1 MATLCLQMANEA
13 LAKAGLYV
21 DELNKIRIADPNIT
35 RQTQELKDDCHK
47 FVDRMVEFQGI
58 VNKSIAVSNK
68 LATLVE
74 QEKLKAIGSRN
85 LLESVAKDR
94 EMQQQQLHA
103 LVLEKKIELERL
115 KVQLNTLKKEEA
127 EQNELIEQHL
137 CLQQAFRASSLCRG
151 RHFPTF

>member
-1 MATLCLQMANEA
+1 MANEV

-58 VNKSIAVSNK
+58 VNKSIAVSDK

-85 LLESVAKDR
+85 MLESVAKDR
-94 EMQQQQLHA
+94 EMQQQQLQA
-103 LVLEKKIELERL
+103 LVLEKKIELERWL
-115 KVQLNTLKKEEA
+115 KVQLHTLKRQEA
-127 EQNELIEQHL
+127 EQNELIEQFL
-137 CLQQAFRASSLCRG
+137 LQR
-151 RHFPTF
+151 

>member
-1 MATLCLQMANEA
+1 MANEA

-68 LATLVE
+68 LAILVE

-127 EQNELIEQHL
+127 EQNELIEQFL
-137 CLQQAFRASSLCRG
+137 LQR
-151 RHFPTF
+151 

>member
-1 MATLCLQMANEA
+1 MANEV

-103 LVLEKKIELERL
+103 LLLEKKIELERL

-127 EQNELIEQHL
+127 EQK
-137 CLQQAFRASSLCRG
+137 
-151 RHFPTF
+151 

>member
-74 QEKLKAIGSRN
+74 QEKLKVGFSVQDTCKNDTSLILKTIKCFQAIGSRN

-103 LVLEKKIELERL
+103 LVLEKKIELERCFL
-115 KVQLNTLKKEEA
+115 
-127 EQNELIEQHL
+127 
-137 CLQQAFRASSLCRG
+137 
-151 RHFPTF
+151 

>member
-1 MATLCLQMANEA
+1 MANEV

-103 LVLEKKIELERL
+103 LLLEKKIELERL

-127 EQNELIEQHL
+127 EQNELIEQFL
-137 CLQQAFRASSLCRG
+137 LQR
-151 RHFPTF
+151 

>member
-1 MATLCLQMANEA
+1 MAILCLHMANEV

-127 EQNELIEQHL
+127 EQNELIEQFL
-137 CLQQAFRASSLCRG
+137 LQR
-151 RHFPTF
+151 